1 MSRGTDPGRGTV
13 SLDGPGVSIHDV
25 VAVAR
30 HDATVQLTDTALAR
44 MATAR
49 TMVETLAGG
58 EPTYGVSTG
67 FGSLATVAIPA
78 DRRAALQASL
88 IRSHAAGMGP
98 AVEREVVRA
107 MVFLRAR
114 TLALGASG
122 ARPLIA
128 EGLVALVN
136 AGIHPVVPEYGSL
149 GASGD
154 LAPLAHAAM
163 VLLGE
168 GMAEVDGTVLPAAD
182 ALADAGLS
190 PLILADKEGLALTN
204 GTDGILGMLCLA
216 CHDAG
221 SLLSQADVA
230 AALTVEGLLAT
241 DRAYAADLQA
251 LRPHPGQA
259 TSAANLRRLLAGSD
273 IVASH
278 RTDDLRVQDAYSI
291 RCTPQVHGAARDTL
305 DHARRIAGV
314 ELESAI
320 DNPMVLAD
328 GRVESCG
335 NFHGAPLGFAA
346 DFLAIALAEVGAIAE
361 RRIDRLL
368 DRTRS
373 HGLPPFL
380 ADDPGVDS
388 GLMIGHYTVAGL
400 CAENR
405 RLAAPAS
412 VDSLPTSGMQEDHV
426 SMAWGAVRKLRR
438 IVDNLRRIQA
448 VEMVAAARAID
459 LRAPLEPAAGTGS
472 ALAALRTVVP
482 GPGPDRFL
490 SPELGA
496 AEELLRSGALL
507 QAVETAIGDLD

>member
-114 TLALGASG
+114 TLALGVSG

-163 VLLGE
+163 VLMGE

-182 ALADAGLS
+182 ALADAGR
-190 PLILADKEGLALTN
+190 AKALAL
-204 GTDGILGMLCLA
+204 
-216 CHDAG
+216 
-221 SLLSQADVA
+221 
-230 AALTVEGLLAT
+230 
-241 DRAYAADLQA
+241 
-251 LRPHPGQA
+251 
-259 TSAANLRRLLAGSD
+259 
-273 IVASH
+273 
-278 RTDDLRVQDAYSI
+278 
-291 RCTPQVHGAARDTL
+291 
-305 DHARRIAGV
+305 
-314 ELESAI
+314 
-320 DNPMVLAD
+320 
-328 GRVESCG
+328 
-335 NFHGAPLGFAA
+335 
-346 DFLAIALAEVGAIAE
+346 
-361 RRIDRLL
+361 
-368 DRTRS
+368 
-373 HGLPPFL
+373 
-380 ADDPGVDS
+380 
-388 GLMIGHYTVAGL
+388 
-400 CAENR
+400 
-405 RLAAPAS
+405 
-412 VDSLPTSGMQEDHV
+412 
-426 SMAWGAVRKLRR
+426 
-438 IVDNLRRIQA
+438 
-448 VEMVAAARAID
+448 
-459 LRAPLEPAAGTGS
+459 
-472 ALAALRTVVP
+472 
-482 GPGPDRFL
+482 
-490 SPELGA
+490 
-496 AEELLRSGALL
+496 
-507 QAVETAIGDLD
+507 